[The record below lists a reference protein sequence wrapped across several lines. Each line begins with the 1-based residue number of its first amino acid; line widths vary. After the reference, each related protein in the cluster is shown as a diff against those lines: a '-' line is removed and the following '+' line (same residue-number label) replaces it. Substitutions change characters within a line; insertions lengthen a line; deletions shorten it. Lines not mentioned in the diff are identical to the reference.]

1 VVVSNV
7 DTIRFSVDGVGRD
20 LSSFCQ
26 AIGQDLDLQ
35 ENILSRVRSELGT
48 RPRDFRV
55 STVWG
60 HVQSLTKESDRII
73 EATPVARM
81 TTQIDASVGHALETV
96 VMGKILPTV
105 KPSFLFAK
113 RYTTGVNGTP
123 GDVLEAPLH
132 ALEMGTG
139 GGTFLSQRASSI
151 WSYQGAEIRF
161 KWMKSY
167 GA

>member
-1 VVVSNV
+1 VLEG
-7 DTIRFSVDGVGRD
+7 IYRRSVRPLDRTYTCKRTSFLAFEVNWGPG
-20 LSSFCQ
+20 LSTF
-26 AIGQDLDLQ
+26 G
-35 ENILSRVRSELGT
+35 
-48 RPRDFRV
+48 V

-60 HVQSLTKESDRII
+60 HVQSLTEESDIII
-73 EATPVARM
+73 EATSVARM
-81 TTQIDASVGHALETV
+81 ATQIDTSVRHALETV
-96 VMGKILPTV
+96 VMGKIHPTV